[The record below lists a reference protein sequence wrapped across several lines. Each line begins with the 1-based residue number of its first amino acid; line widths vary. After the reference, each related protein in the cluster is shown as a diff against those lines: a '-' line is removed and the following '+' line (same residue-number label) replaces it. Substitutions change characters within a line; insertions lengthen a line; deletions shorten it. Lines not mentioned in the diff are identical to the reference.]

1 MQDARKTKPQLL
13 DELQALRARVV
24 ELEQQAAER
33 KRIEELLLES
43 EARYKLLIE
52 NQGEGIGFVDADEYF
67 LFANPAADDLFGMP
81 RGQLISHN
89 LSEFMDV
96 EQFER
101 VRRETQQRR
110 RRQRSTY
117 ELTIQQPNGEA
128 RTIII
133 TAVPQFDD
141 EGQFTGTFGV
151 FRDNTERR
159 RIEEALRQAE
169 TQYRQLVE
177 EVPAVTYM
185 ALAGTLRQVTYIS
198 PQVHTILGYT
208 QAECLETPN
217 FWLTHVHPDDRDQ
230 VANSIANAAR
240 PGANFVHEY
249 RMLAHDGR
257 VVWVRDVALLTTD
270 SSYQVGT
277 WHGVIFDITEQRQ
290 AEDEIKRLNADLE
303 QRVIERT
310 TELEKANAELQADIQ
325 HRQRIEE
332 MLRRSEHRYRTLF
345 DSAGDAIFIMDLN
358 GKFLEVNQLAC
369 QRLGYTREELLAIG
383 AAGINAPQFRD
394 GLTRRIEQI
403 RHLGSLAFESAHVQ
417 RNGTIIPI
425 ELNNRVIEYAGV
437 PAILSIARDLTD
449 RKHAEN
455 RLRRYADEQT
465 VLYEIALQLNSQLNL
480 DELLHVI
487 VEQAVALLSARA
499 GGIYLYDTMRDTL
512 VLTLGVDVYHEYIGM
527 EIKPGEELSGRA
539 FQSRR
544 TMKAGDYPAWERR
557 TAGVASENSMKP
569 VIAVPLTGK
578 HAVPGVLFVVG
589 DESRQEFD
597 DHDARLVELFAA
609 QAAIALENAQL
620 YNAQQEQY
628 RRLQESQS
636 RLIQS
641 EKMSALGRLAASI
654 AHEINNPLQAVQ
666 GCLSLVRDGI
676 EESNAIEP
684 ERRVSMLED
693 LSVAASEVAR
703 IAGIVERLRDF
714 YRPARPGVQATD
726 VNAIIDAVLALAAN
740 QLQHSHV
747 AVEQTL
753 ALAGAPIVIKT
764 NADQLKQVIL
774 NLVLNAIDAMPGGGV
789 LQIRADT
796 DTLNVADIWSP
807 AVRLTFTDTGHG
819 IPAENLARIFEPFF
833 TTKENGSGL
842 GLSISY
848 DLVKMLGGEISVT
861 SDVGVGTTFTIRL
874 PIDAEAKDS

>member
-1 MQDARKTKPQLL
+1 
-13 DELQALRARVV
+13 
-24 ELEQQAAER
+24 
-33 KRIEELLLES
+33 
-43 EARYKLLIE
+43 
-52 NQGEGIGFVDADEYF
+52 
-67 LFANPAADDLFGMP
+67 
-81 RGQLISHN
+81 
-89 LSEFMDV
+89 
-96 EQFER
+96 
-101 VRRETQQRR
+101 
-110 RRQRSTY
+110 
-117 ELTIQQPNGEA
+117 
-128 RTIII
+128 
-133 TAVPQFDD
+133 
-141 EGQFTGTFGV
+141 
-151 FRDNTERR
+151 
-159 RIEEALRQAE
+159 
-169 TQYRQLVE
+169 
-177 EVPAVTYM
+177 
-185 ALAGTLRQVTYIS
+185 
-198 PQVHTILGYT
+198 
-208 QAECLETPN
+208 
-217 FWLTHVHPDDRDQ
+217 
-230 VANSIANAAR
+230 
-240 PGANFVHEY
+240 
-249 RMLAHDGR
+249 
-257 VVWVRDVALLTTD
+257 
-270 SSYQVGT
+270 
-277 WHGVIFDITEQRQ
+277 
-290 AEDEIKRLNADLE
+290 
-303 QRVIERT
+303 
-310 TELEKANAELQADIQ
+310 
-325 HRQRIEE
+325 
-332 MLRRSEHRYRTLF
+332 
-345 DSAGDAIFIMDLN
+345 
-358 GKFLEVNQLAC
+358 
-369 QRLGYTREELLAIG
+369 
-383 AAGINAPQFRD
+383 
-394 GLTRRIEQI
+394 
-403 RHLGSLAFESAHVQ
+403 
-417 RNGTIIPI
+417 
-425 ELNNRVIEYAGV
+425 
-437 PAILSIARDLTD
+437 
-449 RKHAEN
+449 
-455 RLRRYADEQT
+455 
-465 VLYEIALQLNSQLNL
+465 
-480 DELLHVI
+480 
-487 VEQAVALLSARA
+487 
-499 GGIYLYDTMRDTL
+499 
-512 VLTLGVDVYHEYIGM
+512 
-527 EIKPGEELSGRA
+527 
-539 FQSRR
+539 
-544 TMKAGDYPAWERR
+544 
-557 TAGVASENSMKP
+557 

-726 VNAIIDAVLALAAN
+726 VNVIIDAVLALAAN
-740 QLQHSHV
+740 RLQHSHV
-747 AVEQTL
+747 AVERTL
-753 ALAGAPIVIKT
+753 APAGAPIVIKT
-764 NADQLKQVIL
+764 NADQLKQVAL